1 MKEEREGRKW
11 NEMKMRRFS
20 LTMRQRERKRE
31 GEREIM
37 KDVETETGE
46 NIVLCIN
53 YHR

>member
-20 LTMRQRERKRE
+20 LTMRQRE